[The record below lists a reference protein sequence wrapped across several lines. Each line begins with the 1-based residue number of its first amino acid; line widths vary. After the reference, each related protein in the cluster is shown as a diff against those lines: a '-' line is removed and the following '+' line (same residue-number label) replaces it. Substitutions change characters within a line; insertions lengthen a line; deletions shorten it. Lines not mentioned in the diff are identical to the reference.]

1 MWTLLHHPDQEY
13 CSQWSGANEKSEVVV
28 VAPIM
33 VISED
38 CRLCSSQPDQI
49 GTIYLMLGSTIF
61 IQRFSQNFIL
71 NKKHQSYLHCVITL
85 NYQPVLLRYL
95 WIFVDIYNT
104 YCNSTRWLTVCGYLR
119 WFLCCNTSCCH
130 HHHHY
135 AYVWRHH
142 HCCHHHHYHN
152 HHHYHFQ

>member
-71 NKKHQSYLHCVITL
+71 NKKHQSYLHCVLCDNFELPTSI
-85 NYQPVLLRYL
+85 VK
-95 WIFVDIYNT
+95 IFVDIYNT

-135 AYVWRHH
+135 AYV
-142 HCCHHHHYHN
+142 
-152 HHHYHFQ
+152 